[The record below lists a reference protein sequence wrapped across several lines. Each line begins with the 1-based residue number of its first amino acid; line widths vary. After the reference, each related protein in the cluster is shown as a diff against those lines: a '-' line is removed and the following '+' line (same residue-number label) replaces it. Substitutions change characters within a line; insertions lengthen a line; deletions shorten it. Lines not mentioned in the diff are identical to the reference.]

1 MKIAVKDIGTDDYFS
16 YNNGIIIYN
25 YYQPDERW
33 GNKNFSNIKML
44 HIKDGSSKR

>member
-33 GNKNFSNIKML
+33 GNKISAISKCCILKMAVQ
-44 HIKDGSSKR
+44 KR